1 MSDPK
6 TNVQTARSRQKR
18 LVFSLI
24 TLTLP
29 LAFLAMVEGGLRLLG
44 WGGYPA
50 WIRPVGKVDGDATL
64 CVVEPVASEPYFFR
78 KPYAGRVSGPDGFFS
93 CRSRKQPSEFF

>member
-6 TNVQTARSRQKR
+6 TNGQTARSRQKR

-29 LAFLAMVEGGLRLLG
+29 LVLLAMVEGGLRLLG
-44 WGGYPA
+44 LGGYPA
-50 WIRPVGKVDGDATL
+50 WIRPAGKVDGDATL
-64 CVVEPVASEPYFFR
+64 CVVEPAASEP
-78 KPYAGRVSGPDGFFS
+78 FFS
-93 CRSRKQPSEFF
+93 QTPRG